1 MVDAAASM
9 RMAMSEA
16 IMNLVSVPISSLS
29 NIKVSANWMSAT
41 GNVDDLN
48 LRLGVQKLSDFCV
61 DLNIASRCKD
71 SLSMSTTWDSE
82 EHSFEV
88 NSPLS
93 GIITAVG

>member
-41 GNVDDLN
+41 GNNVDDLN
-48 LRLGVQKLSDFCV
+48 LRLGVQLF
-61 DLNIASRCKD
+61 LIFA
-71 SLSMSTTWDSE
+71 LT
-82 EHSFEV
+82 
-88 NSPLS
+88 
-93 GIITAVG
+93 